1 MFSGF
6 HLPTV
11 LVLTAT
17 LLVAPTLPLTEDA
30 KHAAT
35 DGDTVPPDVT
45 GAETTQGP
53 QPTSSNTAASE
64 PCIELD
70 PKGPS
75 ITLNPE
81 SCPPN
86 GSPVGGSR

>member
-6 HLPTV
+6 RLSTV

-17 LLVAPTLPLTEDA
+17 LLVAPTLPLTEDIQ
-30 KHAAT
+30 HAAT
-35 DGDTVPPDVT
+35 DGETDSPDET
-45 GAETTQGP
+45 GAGATDGP
-53 QPTSSNTAASE
+53 HPASSNTAASE

-75 ITLNPE
+75 LTLNPE

-86 GSPVGGSR
+86 GSPAGGSR